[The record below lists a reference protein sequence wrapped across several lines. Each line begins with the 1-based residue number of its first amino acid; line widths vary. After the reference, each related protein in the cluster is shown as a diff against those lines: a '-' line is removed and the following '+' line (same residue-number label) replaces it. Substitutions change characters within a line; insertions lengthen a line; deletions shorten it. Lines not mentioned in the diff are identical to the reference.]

1 VVGYRQIVLCYDISF
16 ISQSLA
22 VRLLSMDITG
32 LSLHQEFTLRRFNDE
47 VLSLPEPQL
56 RLLAVEMM
64 VTMMKKDNA
73 IAEII
78 KKQLSIE
85 LPTLNDMG

>member
-1 VVGYRQIVLCYDISF
+1 
-16 ISQSLA
+16 
-22 VRLLSMDITG
+22 MDITG